1 MKMTLGRYMAYKSPI
16 HKMDPRLKLFMLI
29 CLIAS
34 IFFSSGFT
42 GLALVLVAIMT
53 LFICSR
59 LPFSMILNTL
69 KPIIFM
75 VVFLFIINCLFFNK
89 IDYAAID
96 AGTTTLKE
104 QEEPLGNYW
113 QVRGYFVNFS
123 ERSAFIS
130 LFMGLRIFSIIMI
143 TTILTAT
150 TQPLDLTLALEDLMS
165 PLKLIRFPVHIF
177 SIIISIALRMI
188 PTLIEEAERIMKAQ
202 ASRGVDFRHGK
213 IREKTKSLAS
223 LIVPLLVS
231 AFQKADDLSN
241 AMDARGYDPHEKRT
255 RSRQYRIKFL
265 DVLIFALGIGATVV
279 VIIYWADPTIIPIPQ
294 IPHIDRFAIS

>member
-16 HKMDPRLKLFMLI
+16 HKMDPRLKLFMLM
-29 CLIAS
+29 CLIAA
-34 IFFSSGFT
+34 IFFGSSFT
-42 GLALVLVAIMT
+42 GLALVLGAIMV

-59 LPFSMILNTL
+59 LPLSMILSTL
-69 KPIIFM
+69 KPILFM

-89 IDYAAID
+89 IDFAAID
-96 AGTTTLKE
+96 NGQKTLKE
-104 QEEPLGNYW
+104 QEEVLGYYW
-113 QVRGYFVNFS
+113 QKRGYFINFS

-150 TQPLDLTLALEDLMS
+150 TQPLELTLALEDLMS
-165 PLKLIRFPVHIF
+165 PLKLIKFPVHIF

-188 PTLIEEAERIMKAQ
+188 PTLIEEAEKIMKAQ

-213 IREKTKSLAS
+213 IKEKAKSLAS

-241 AMDARGYDPHEKRT
+241 AMDARGYDPHKKRT
-255 RSRQYRIKFL
+255 RSRKYRIRFL
-265 DVLIFALGIGATVV
+265 DLLIFIFGIGATVI
-279 VIIYWADPTIIPIPQ
+279 VIIYWKDPTIIPIPP
-294 IPHIDRFAIS
+294 IPHIDRFAIY